1 MQRFFLFAA
10 FTAIMSTA
18 LFSTSCT
25 ESEKDEP
32 FTIIGKWKVVD
43 GNNEDTIM
51 IYNLKEDGTC
61 VITGSVDGDPIEF
74 EEGKFKVTYTY
85 TFDEESGTLLINN
98 GEEVVYEFLVH
109 EISKNSQSCK
119 WMDMRD
125 KKRPSYEVTKKK
137 EKEEKEKEE

>member
-1 MQRFFLFAA
+1 MKRFFLFAA
-10 FTAIMSTA
+10 FAAIMSTA
-18 LFSTSCT
+18 LFSTSCK
-25 ESEKDEP
+25 ELEKDEP
-32 FTIIGKWKVVD
+32 FTIIGKWKLVD
-43 GNNEDTIM
+43 GENEDTIF

-61 VITGSVDGDPIEF
+61 VITGS
-74 EEGKFKVTYTY
+74 EEGEPKKLKDGKYEVTYTY

-109 EISKNSQSCK
+109 EISTNSQSCK

-125 KKRPSYEVTKKK
+125 EKRPSYEVTKKK